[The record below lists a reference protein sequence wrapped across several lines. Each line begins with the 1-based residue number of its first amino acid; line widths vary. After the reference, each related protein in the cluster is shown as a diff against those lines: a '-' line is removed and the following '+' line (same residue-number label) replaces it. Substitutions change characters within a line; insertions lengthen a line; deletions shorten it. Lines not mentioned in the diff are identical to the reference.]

1 MNQNVKI
8 ILWIIGAGIV
18 AAGVILWL
26 VYFQTPTLG
35 TDRAQPP
42 FGTGNTQNSTSVTTP
57 GVTDTPTTE
66 MPGTGKIFKIAD
78 GPVAGATLIDTTRPT
93 STVARFVLQTNG
105 HAFDLVLDSPGA
117 VPKSISNITVPGI
130 KKVAWTGSTG
140 SPQGERK
147 DALMQYIDIETT
159 KTVHFALPP
168 VTSTTTVPVRVQFLP
183 SNIASLAVSPDGAS
197 VAYLLKTAKG
207 SDVYTARADG
217 GGAKNIVSLPLS
229 EIALSWPEQGTLLAG
244 SAPASGVTGAIF
256 SIDAKTGTYAPLM
269 FAQGITA
276 IADRAFGHIVY
287 QTAGADRSTYYR
299 TVKTGLSKPLSFDP
313 SPESCIWS
321 LATSTTMYCA
331 VPLSYV
337 ETNYLDLVHQGVAG
351 KPVSIIRYDLTDAR
365 SSIVAVPGGA
375 ADGGEQA
382 DIAELAISKSERYL
396 LYIRKSDRSL
406 WGVRLEQPAQ

>member
-1 MNQNVKI
+1 MNNNFKI
-8 ILWIIGAGIV
+8 ILGIIGAGIV
-18 AAGVILWL
+18 AAGAILWL

-35 TDRAQPP
+35 TNITEQP
-42 FGTGNTQNSTSVTTP
+42 FGTGNTQNNTSVTTP
-57 GVTDTPTTE
+57 GVTDIPTTE
-66 MPGTGKIFKIAD
+66 TPGTGKIFKIAD

-93 STVARFVLQTNG
+93 STIARFVLQTNG
-105 HAFDLVLDSPGA
+105 HAFDLMLDSPGA

-130 KKVAWTGSTG
+130 KKVSWSGGGTG
-140 SPQGERK
+140 
-147 DALMQYIDIETT
+147 ALMQYIDIETI

-406 WGVRLEQPAQ
+406 WAVRLGTSQ

>member
-1 MNQNVKI
+1 MNNNFKI
-8 ILWIIGAGIV
+8 ILGIIGAGIV
-18 AAGVILWL
+18 AAGAILWL

-35 TDRAQPP
+35 TNITEQP
-42 FGTGNTQNSTSVTTP
+42 FGTGNTQNNTSVTTP
-57 GVTDTPTTE
+57 GVTDIPTTE
-66 MPGTGKIFKIAD
+66 TPGTGKIFKIAD

-93 STVARFVLQTNG
+93 STIARFVLQTNG
-105 HAFDLVLDSPGA
+105 HAFDLMLDSPGA

-130 KKVAWTGSTG
+130 KKVSWSGGGTG
-140 SPQGERK
+140 
-147 DALMQYIDIETT
+147 ALMQYIDIETI

-183 SNIASLAVSPDGAS
+183 GNIASLAVSPDGAS

-256 SIDAKTGTYAPLM
+256 SIDARTGAYAPLM

-276 IADRAFGHIVY
+276 IADRAFGRIVY
-287 QTAGADRSTYYR
+287 QTEGADHTTYSR
-299 TVKTGLSKPLSFDP
+299 NIKTGLSSPLSF
-313 SPESCIWS
+313 SPVPELCVWS

-331 VPLSYV
+331 VPFSYV
-337 ETNYLDLVHQGVAG
+337 KTNYLDLLHMGVAG
-351 KPVSIIRYDLTDAR
+351 PAQSIVGYDLTRLR
-365 SSIVAVPGGA
+365 STIIAVPGGT

-406 WGVRLEQPAQ
+406 WAVRLGTSQ